1 MLLILIYDDTFF
13 PQNIVFWYFINFIFL
28 ISMPAIVMAGYMMS
42 IFEPTAT
49 FSQTPRIL
57 GVYDLF
63 IVVLFALVYYY
74 LLTSIVSKIWYRIKN
89 KIKGQK
95 EKETV
100 EF

>member
-1 MLLILIYDDTFF
+1 
-13 PQNIVFWYFINFIFL
+13 
-28 ISMPAIVMAGYMMS
+28 MMS